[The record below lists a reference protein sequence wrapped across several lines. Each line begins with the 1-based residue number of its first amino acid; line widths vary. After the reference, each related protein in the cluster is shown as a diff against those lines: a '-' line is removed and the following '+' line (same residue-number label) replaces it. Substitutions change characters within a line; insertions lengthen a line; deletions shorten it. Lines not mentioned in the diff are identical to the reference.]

1 MAVSTNECRF
11 PSHRF
16 CTRDAHLCELCDTGY
31 AQLVDAAKKQWN
43 EAADRWNQWDD
54 LGGDERQEIIT
65 AKRDGNLEGLI
76 RSEYIVKHLFFSAP
90 EDDDV

>member
-1 MAVSTNECRF
+1 MTNECRF

-16 CTRDAHLCELCDTGY
+16 CTRDAHLCELCDPGY